1 MGGMQSI
8 QRVYLLGIGGI
19 GMSALAR
26 WYAHRG
32 LPVAGYDRTPSSL
45 TAELEAEGMTVTF
58 DEQLKSIPSEYLN
71 PEGTLVILTP
81 AVPKDQPQLL
91 HFKQNGYEV
100 LKRSEVLGLI
110 SRQYTTLAVAG
121 THGKTT
127 TSSILAHLLNGSQL
141 GCNAFL
147 GGIAANFN
155 SNLVVNSAS
164 SLMVAEADE
173 YDRSFL
179 QLSPKLAVVT
189 SVDPDHLDIYGNPE
203 EMRATYRAFVSKLG
217 DDGMLI
223 KRFGLELEHTNCM
236 TYAVDEAMADHHAE
250 NLRPVDGL
258 YSFDLSTPK
267 EKINGLRFAM
277 PGRHNLENAIGAA
290 AAALHMGISADE
302 LRQGLATFR
311 GAKRRFETIIRTE
324 RLLFIDDYAHHPA
337 ELSACIRSVRELN
350 PGRHITGVFQPHL
363 FSRTRDLADGF
374 AQSLAELD
382 RLILLPIYPAREL
395 PMPGVTSEWLL
406 DMVPMTDKRMATRE
420 ELPALLG
427 SMPDLQVLLTLG
439 AGDIDRTV
447 SPISNALAARA

>member
-1 MGGMQSI
+1 MTTTPAI

-26 WYAHRG
+26 WFALRG
-32 LPVAGYDRTPSSL
+32 LPVAGYDRTPSPL
-45 TAELEAEGMTVTF
+45 TAELEAEGMSIGF
-58 DEQLKSIPSEYLN
+58 DDLDEKIPF
-71 PEGTLVILTP
+71 PFRQAAGTLIILTP
-81 AVPKDQPQLL
+81 AVPKDSRQLR
-91 HFKQNGYEV
+91 FFNENGFV
-100 LKRSEVLGLI
+100 VKKRAEVLGDI

-127 TSSILAHLLNGSQL
+127 TSSILAHLLNGSHL

-164 SLMVAEADE
+164 SLIVAEADE

-189 SVDPDHLDIYGNPE
+189 SVDPDHLDIYGTPD
-203 EMRATYRAFVSKLG
+203 EMRATYHAFVEKLG
-217 DDGMLI
+217 PDGVLI
-223 KRFGLELEHTNCM
+223 KRSGLDLRHQNDL
-236 TYAVDEAMADHHAE
+236 TYAADDQQADFHATD
-250 NLRPVDGL
+250 LRPIDGL
-258 YSFDLSTPK
+258 YSFSLITPK
-267 EKINGLRFAM
+267 GKISDLRFGM
-277 PGRHNLENAIGAA
+277 PGRHNLENAIGASA
-290 AAALHMGISADE
+290 AAIQVGISADE
-302 LRQGLATFR
+302 LRNGLSTFR
-311 GAKRRFETIIRTE
+311 GAKRRFETILRT
-324 RLLFIDDYAHHPA
+324 RDLLFIDDYAHHPA

-350 PGRHITGVFQPHL
+350 PGRHVTGVFQPHL
-363 FSRTRDLADGF
+363 FSRTRDLAEGF

-395 PMPGVTSEWLL
+395 PVPGVTSEWLL
-406 DMVPMTDKRMATRE
+406 DMVPMADKRMVTRE

-427 SMPDLQVLLTLG
+427 AMSDLEVLLTLG

-447 SPISNALAARA
+447 EPIRRALERA

>member
-1 MGGMQSI
+1 MITVDNI

-26 WYAHRG
+26 WYAGKG
-32 LPVAGYDRTPSSL
+32 LPVAGYDRTPSPL
-45 TAELEAEGMTVTF
+45 TAELETEGMQVIF
-58 DEQLKSIPSEYLN
+58 DDEVQSIPLGFLD
-71 PEGTLVILTP
+71 PATTLVILTP
-81 AVPKDQPQLL
+81 AVPKDHPQLL
-91 HFKQNGYEV
+91 YFRQNGYKV
-100 LKRSEVLGLI
+100 LKRSEVLGHI

-127 TSSILAHLLNGSQL
+127 TSSILAHLLHGSSK

-155 SNLVVNSAS
+155 SNLVVNTAS
-164 SLMVAEADE
+164 HLMVAEADE

-179 QLSPKLAVVT
+179 QLSPALTVLT
-189 SVDPDHLDIYGNPE
+189 SVDPDHLDIYGTPE
-203 EMRATYRAFVSKLG
+203 EMRATYREFVGRLG
-217 DDGMLI
+217 ADGMLI
-223 KRFGLELEHTNCM
+223 KRQGLDLEHTNCM
-236 TYAVDEAMADHHAE
+236 TYAVDGAMADHHAD

-258 YSFDLSTPK
+258 YSFDLITPK
-267 EKINGLRFAM
+267 GKIEGLRFGM

-290 AAALHMGISADE
+290 SAALHVGISADE

-311 GAKRRFETIIRTE
+311 GAKRRFEAIIRTE

-350 PGRHITGVFQPHL
+350 PGRHVTGVFQPHL
-363 FSRTRDLADGF
+363 FSRTRDLAEGF

-395 PMPGVTSEWLL
+395 PMPGITSEWLL
-406 DMVPMTDKRMATRE
+406 EMVPMTDKRMAHRD
-420 ELPALLG
+420 ELPALLRG
-427 SMPDLQVLLTLG
+427 MSGLQVLLTLG
-439 AGDIDRTV
+439 AGDIDRAV
-447 SPISNALAARA
+447 KPISEALKS